1 MVGRVSRRKC
11 TALGATTGRQRTNV
25 DDTLFFTLDQVYVDL
40 LLKMGEKYSGG
51 DPIFGSGWCP
61 RS

>member
-1 MVGRVSRRKC
+1 MVGRGSRRKC

-25 DDTLFFTLDQVYVDL
+25 DDTLFFTLGQVYEDL
-40 LLKMGEKYSGG
+40 RLKMGEKNSGG
-51 DPIFGSGWCP
+51 GQFFGSGWCP